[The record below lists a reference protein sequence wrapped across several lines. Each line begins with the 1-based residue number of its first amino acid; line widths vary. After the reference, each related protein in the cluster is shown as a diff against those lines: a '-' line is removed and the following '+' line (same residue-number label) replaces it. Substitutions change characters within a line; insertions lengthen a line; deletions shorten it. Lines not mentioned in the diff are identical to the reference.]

1 MFGLD
6 ITIVAIFALA
16 ALSTAGLAYGV
27 LFSRIEAEKKT
38 ESRFRRVQA
47 AETDQNKAKA
57 ARDRMQELSKRRK
70 SVQESLK
77 DLEKKQQEQTR
88 RIATTLKARLMQAG
102 LSITPAKFYV
112 FSGIF
117 GLFAFVLTLVAGAG
131 LLISLGVAF
140 IMGAGLPR
148 WLVGFLVKRRMNK
161 FLEEFPNSLDVMV
174 RSIKSGLP
182 LTDALRLIAAEGQ
195 EPVKTEFRKV
205 VESQQ
210 VGLSVPDACARM
222 FTNIPLQEVNFFSIV
237 IAIQSQ
243 AGGNLSEAL
252 GNLSRVLRER
262 RKMRAKVNALSMEA
276 KASSVSAPL
285 AVMSYSLALRGEIM
299 LSIRRPSSTNTTR
312 SGLMKPSPWNP
323 GANPPAV
330 FSVKRMALFNRTP
343 SSRMRRSE
351 LCLVR
356 NAFSEN
362 PAQFSMPTISF
373 NAVGVK

>member
-27 LFSRIEAEKKT
+27 LFSRIETQKKA
-38 ESRFRRVQA
+38 ESRVRRVRSS
-47 AETDQNKAKA
+47 ETEQSKAKA
-57 ARDRMQELSKRRK
+57 SRDRMQELSKRRK
-70 SVQESLK
+70 SVQDSLK

-88 RIATTLKARLMQAG
+88 RVAATLKAKLGQAG
-102 LSITPAKFYV
+102 LPISVAKFYI
-112 FSGIF
+112 FSAVF
-117 GLFAFVLTLVAGAG
+117 GLFTFVLSLLAGID
-131 LLISLGVAF
+131 LLICLGIAF
-140 IMGAGLPR
+140 IMAAGLPR
-148 WLVGFLVKRRMNK
+148 WFVSFRIKRRLNK

-195 EPVKTEFRKV
+195 EPVRTEFRRI

-210 VGLSVPDACARM
+210 VGLSVPEACARM
-222 FTNIPLQEVNFFSIV
+222 FTSIPLQEVNFFAIV

-276 KASSVSAPL
+276 KASAAIIGALPFIVALLVYLTSPGYIMILFTDPRGHLILGCSAIWMSIGIM
-285 AVMSYSLALRGEIM
+285 VM
-299 LSIRRPSSTNTTR
+299 
-312 SGLMKPSPWNP
+312 
-323 GANPPAV
+323 
-330 FSVKRMALFNRTP
+330 
-343 SSRMRRSE
+343 
-351 LCLVR
+351 R
-356 NAFSEN
+356 NMINFD
-362 PAQFSMPTISF
+362 I
-373 NAVGVK
+373 

>member
-38 ESRFRRVQA
+38 ESRFRRVQS

-112 FSGIF
+112 FSAIF
-117 GLFAFVLTLVAGAG
+117 GLFAFVLALVAGAG

-210 VGLSVPDACARM
+210 VGLSVPEACARM

-276 KASSVSAPL
+276 KASAAIIGALPFIVAFLVYLTSPDYIMILFQDPRGHLILGISGFWMSIGIL
-285 AVMSYSLALRGEIM
+285 VM
-299 LSIRRPSSTNTTR
+299 
-312 SGLMKPSPWNP
+312 
-323 GANPPAV
+323 
-330 FSVKRMALFNRTP
+330 
-343 SSRMRRSE
+343 
-351 LCLVR
+351 R
-356 NAFSEN
+356 NMINFD
-362 PAQFSMPTISF
+362 I
-373 NAVGVK
+373 